1 SGREITLPDGFVA
14 HREYRK
20 LILGRSAKGA
30 KTFGERAKSSQV
42 QVPGQTRFGAYVVET
57 AIFEAEG
64 GAFERF
70 KAAKNNFAE
79 WFDLGKV
86 NLPLTV
92 RLRAAGDRFWPL
104 GLAVEKK
111 VGKFLTGAKLSQE
124 LREKILI
131 VADREKIIW
140 VWPIRMS
147 EQAKVDS
154 GTRNILQLRITD
166 KNEP

>member
-92 RLRAAGDRFWPL
+92 RLRAAGDRFRPL
-104 GLAVEKK
+104 GLRGEKK
-111 VGKFLTGAKLSQE
+111 VGKFLTSAKIPHR
-124 LREKILI
+124 LRQKVLVI
-131 VADREKIIW
+131 ADTEKIIW
-140 VWPIRMS
+140 VWPIRIS

-154 GTRNILQLRITD
+154 GTRRILQLRIMD
-166 KNEP
+166 KDEG